1 MKKLKTVKEMI
12 VALGSTDYVAL
23 SLRVSRRTLF
33 YWMSSNQVG
42 RESRLDL
49 LNMLKV
55 AGYTAMTL
63 KDIND
68 LKPVKQVA
76 KC

>member
-12 VALGSTDYVAL
+12 NALGSTDYVAL

-42 RESRLDL
+42 LEGRLEL

-55 AGYTAMTL
+55 AGYTTMTL

-68 LKPVKQVA
+68 LKPTKQVT

>member
-42 RESRLDL
+42 RKSRLEL

>member
-1 MKKLKTVKEMI
+1 MKKLKTAKEMLE
-12 VALGSTDYVAL
+12 ALGSPEYVAL
-23 SLRVSRRTLF
+23 YLRVSRRTIF
-33 YWMSSNQVG
+33 YWKSTNQIS
-42 RESRLDL
+42 RASRLDVF
-49 LNMLKV
+49 NMLKV
-55 AGYTAMTL
+55 AGYTTMTL

>member
-33 YWMSSNQVG
+33 YCMNSNQVG